1 MPGGTF
7 RGAELSDLGSP
18 RFAVLNANS
27 ESGVLRFVLLMFYF
41 VVKHPAKFRRAI
53 TGRWVIAIGQCCR
66 LNLAF

>member
-7 RGAELSDLGSP
+7 RGAGLSVLVSP

-41 VVKHPAKFRRAI
+41 VVKHPDHI
-53 TGRWVIAIGQCCR
+53 LPCW
-66 LNLAF
+66 